1 MVRKMFFDACLTIHG
16 YDGEPFMGLVT
27 SMRNRNA
34 LNTTLDYKI
43 RKKKSGKKVFLLYMK
58 DVESICL
65 VLG

>member
-34 LNTTLDYKI
+34 LNTILDYKI
-43 RKKKSGKKVFLLYMK
+43 RKKGIFAIY
-58 DVESICL
+58 EGC
-65 VLG
+65 